1 MSNLRYPL
9 RKLDSVEDYL
19 QIDVLDYEPPGLGS
33 KNNNS
38 LALRSSDDTYKD
50 LLNGSDSI
58 QKIICSIILP
68 IPEGIGDSMTVNWGA
83 GEINPLQAA
92 LLPIAQSTI
101 SGGLK
106 KGFDELVSQGSK
118 VASIIQTATGQKA
131 TQSTFAAA
139 AVNAL
144 VGGGNINQ
152 AISRVTGAVFNP
164 NIELLFSGIQLRG
177 AFTFSFDMIPRFQ
190 KESEE
195 VKRIIR
201 IFKSAM
207 APRRRAGGSGPA
219 SGVFIQSPNV
229 FRLRYMN
236 GGRIHPYLNRFK
248 ICALNGMNIDY
259 TGSGTYSTYSDS
271 TPVHMR
277 MNLVFQEL
285 TPIFHED
292 YYEGQGKGG
301 TGY

>member
-9 RKLDSVEDYL
+9 RKLDSSEDYL
-19 QIDVLDYEPPGLGS
+19 QIDVLNYQPPGLGS
-33 KNNNS
+33 KNDTS

-50 LLNGSDSI
+50 LLNGSDSV
-58 QKIICSIILP
+58 QKIVSSIILP
-68 IPEGIGDSMTVNWGA
+68 IPEGIGDSMTVSWGA
-83 GEINPLQAA
+83 SEFNPLQAV
-92 LLPIAQSTI
+92 LFPIAQNTI
-101 SGGLK
+101 QSKNPFKAILK
-106 KGFDELVSQGSK
+106 TVAEQTKK
-118 VASIIQTATGQKA
+118 VGNAAMSASGQKA
-131 TQSTFAAA
+131 TQSIFAAA

-144 VGGGNINQ
+144 VGGGDINQ
-152 AISRVTGAVFNP
+152 AVSRATGAIFNP
-164 NIELLFSGIQLRG
+164 NIELLFTSVNLRG
-177 AFTFSFDMIPRFQ
+177 PFTFSFDMIPRFQ
-190 KESEE
+190 KESDE
-195 VKRIIR
+195 VKNIIR
-201 IFKSAM
+201 MFKAAM
-207 APRRRAGGSGPA
+207 TPRREVTGF
-219 SGVFIQSPNV
+219 FIKSPYV

-248 ICALNGMNIDY
+248 ICALNGMNVDY

-285 TPIFHED
+285 TPVFHED